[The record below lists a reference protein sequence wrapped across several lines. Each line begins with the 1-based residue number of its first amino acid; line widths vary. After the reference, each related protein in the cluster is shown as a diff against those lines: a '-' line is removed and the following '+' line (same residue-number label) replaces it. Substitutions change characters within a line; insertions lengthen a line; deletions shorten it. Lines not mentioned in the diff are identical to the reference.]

1 MTVDQKRKGPPT
13 KAERPRDVPYV
24 EPELLALLAP
34 DEIEA
39 IRERA
44 KKQALLE
51 HKQIAE
57 KEVLEQ
63 FLEQERRKLEPEQ
76 ELVYIL
82 LDLPPFAKE
91 IRLDGRVYHHGRVY
105 EVPRGVYET
114 MNEIMA
120 RGWAHD
126 REVGQPNQDLYVPPP
141 IGTGNYAG
149 IKTRAPLRSL
159 DPSNAEAMQTPF
171 RVR

>member
-1 MTVDQKRKGPPT
+1 MTTDPKRKPLT

-24 EPELLALLAP
+24 DPEMLALLSS
-34 DEIEA
+34 DEIVE

-44 KKQALLE
+44 RKQAQLE
-51 HKQIAE
+51 MKQLAE

-76 ELVYIL
+76 ELVFVL

-91 IRLDGRVYHHGRVY
+91 IRLDGRIYHHGRVY
-105 EVPRGVYET
+105 EVPRGVYEM

-126 REVGQPNQDLYVPPP
+126 REVGQPNQDQYVPPP

-149 IKTRAPLRSL
+149 IKTRAQMRNLNPNDS
-159 DPSNAEAMQTPF
+159 EAMQTPF